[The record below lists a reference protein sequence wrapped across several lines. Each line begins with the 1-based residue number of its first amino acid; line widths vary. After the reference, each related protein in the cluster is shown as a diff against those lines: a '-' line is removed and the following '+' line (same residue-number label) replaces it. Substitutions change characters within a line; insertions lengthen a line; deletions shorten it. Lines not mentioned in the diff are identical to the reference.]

1 MLPPSLEDLSL
12 LLAFIALVLLLPTQ
26 ILFPFHDLDLYLN
39 KKRFK
44 NIAQIFGFI
53 SIAILVVRAYFL
65 LVA

>member
-53 SIAILVVRAYFL
+53 SIVILGVRAYFL
-65 LVA
+65 LVT